1 MRKAFRIILL
11 MLLLLAGS
19 CDVHELPD
27 GENYV
32 RMTFHL
38 LYDEEMPPY
47 KDLTFDSK
55 SFSQSPELPPSY
67 AMRTVLK
74 VYEGEPGGTWS
85 TVPYWKTEIIDD
97 DYSSLDREISV
108 MLPPKRFRAFVWSD
122 FVRTDG
128 SDNFFSLDGFPEVR
142 QSSSLNTGGDFKSSF
157 YAVDIVRMDEIMELN
172 ASVTHDVEM
181 IRPSAKICFYASDIE
196 DYLTELRKRA
206 ASVNGY
212 PDAITPL
219 SINLDSYTMK
229 VTYLGFLPDA
239 WNVREGLSS
248 DSNTGHSFLGH
259 ASLIDNG
266 SVYFG
271 CDYVFSGEESSID
284 VMLEVFDPAGVLIT
298 RLNQITIPISKGK
311 TTTVTG
317 RMMTHGIS
325 GSVVIDPEYDGE
337 FNIYI

>member
-157 YAVDIVRMDEIMELN
+157 YAVDIARMDEIMELN

-181 IRPSAKICFYASDIE
+181 IRPSAKILFFASDLD
-196 DYLTELRKRA
+196 DYIAELRKRA
-206 ASVNGY
+206 AAISG
-212 PDAITPL
+212 PESITPQ
-219 SINLDSYTMK
+219 SINIESYSLK
-229 VTYLGFLPDA
+229 VTYLGFLPDT
-239 WNVREGLSS
+239 WNIREGFAS
-248 DSNTGHSFLGH
+248 DSSTGHTYLGH
-259 ASLIDNG
+259 AKMNEDGTLAFG
-266 SVYFG
+266 S
-271 CDYVFSGEESSID
+271 DYVLSGVESSVDI
-284 VMLEVFDPAGVLIT
+284 MLEIFDSAGKLIT
-298 RLNQITIPISKGK
+298 RLNQLTIPISKGK

-317 RMMTHGIS
+317 RMMTHGVS

>member
-1 MRKAFRIILL
+1 MKNFLRITTLL
-11 MLLLLAGS
+11 LLLLAGS
-19 CDVHELPD
+19 CDVHELPE
-27 GENYV
+27 GEDYV
-32 RMTFHL
+32 LMTFRLH
-38 LYDEEMPPY
+38 YDEEMPPY
-47 KDLTFDSK
+47 QDLTFESK
-55 SFSQSPELPPSY
+55 ASAQALQLTPSY
-67 AMRTVLK
+67 ALRTVLGL
-74 VYEGEPGGTWS
+74 YESQPGGTWS
-85 TVPYWKTEIIDD
+85 HTPFWKTEVIDD
-97 DYSSLDREISV
+97 NYSSLDRDVSV
-108 MLPPKRFRAFVWSD
+108 LLPPKRFRAFIWTD
-122 FVRTDG
+122 YVRTDG
-128 SDNFFSLDGFPEVR
+128 GDNYFFIEDFPEVR
-142 QSSSLNTGGDFKSSF
+142 QAPGQSAGGDFMASY
-157 YAVDIVRMDEIMELN
+157 YAVDFAPMDEVTSLD
-172 ASVTHDVEM
+172 ASVERIVEM
-181 IRPSAKICFYASDIE
+181 TRPSAKICFYASDIE

-298 RLNQITIPISKGK
+298 RLNKITIPISKGK